1 MHGWWI
7 DEPVLLGS
15 RDPDDAELEELRTNG
30 FSVIVCLLNVRDQD
44 SSYDRTLACA
54 SGWEWHNIPIPDF
67 AAPTLEQIEAFL
79 TLVGS
84 SVPEKKVLVHC
95 RGGIGRTGTMAA
107 AYWITKGL
115 SSEAA
120 IARTRTRQRSAVE
133 SPEQEAILREF
144 EAARNSARGGSR
156 SP

>member
-15 RDPDDAELEELRTNG
+15 RNPDDAELEELQASG
-30 FSVIVCLLNVRDQD
+30 FSVIVCLLDLQDQG
-44 SSYDRTLACA
+44 SNYDRTKARA

-67 AAPTLEQIEAFL
+67 AAPTLEQIDAFL

-84 SVPEKKVLVHC
+84 SLPQKKVLVHC

-115 SSEAA
+115 SSESA
-120 IARTRTRQRSAVE
+120 IAKTRTRQRYAVE
-133 SPEQEAILREF
+133 SPEQEARLREF
-144 EAARNSARGGSR
+144 EAARKSARGGSR
-156 SP
+156 ST